1 MNGRKQPVRYNYT
14 FLQEF
19 CKEYNL
25 VLLKDYGNE
34 KLHRDFKIEGNCKTE
49 RCSNIFVK
57 TIGVLLKNKN
67 FGCISCSKQIAN
79 ERKETNN
86 INKYGVK
93 SPLQLKSV
101 KSQIKETNKAKY
113 GVEYPQQS
121 KTIQK
126 TTKLNNLK
134 KYGVEYPLQLE
145 SVKSQIKETNLEK
158 YGCEYA
164 TQSQVV
170 RDKTVSTCI
179 EKYGVKTSLQLEII
193 KSQIKETNI
202 EKYGCEYATQSQEV
216 REKTVSTCIEKYG
229 TECPLQNSVVKIK
242 SIETNKEK
250 YGVCYANQNNII
262 KEKIRNTNIDKYGVN
277 CVLKN
282 EIIKSQIKET
292 NLERYGCEYATQSQE
307 VREKIK
313 NTCLEKYGV
322 EYPQQN
328 SEISEKTS
336 KNAYKLKSY
345 TFPSGNIIQVQGY
358 EPFGLDELIHTEQ
371 INESDVVT
379 KRTEVPTIWYEDS
392 NGKKHR
398 YFVDMFIPSQKRCI
412 EIKSTWT
419 MEKKR
424 DSVFEKQQ
432 AMKNAGYE
440 CEIWVYNEK
449 GKKVECYK

>member
-179 EKYGVKTSLQLEII
+179 EKYG
-193 KSQIKETNI
+193 
-202 EKYGCEYATQSQEV
+202 
-216 REKTVSTCIEKYG
+216 

-345 TFPSGNIIQVQGY
+345 TFPSGNIIQGY